1 MYLGDVAEKPGG
13 ESLSQKAL
21 KGSKQHVEVFIAP
34 GFIFSMTSRFQAS
47 FLGYAKQ
54 MCSKWLKILLFGLC

>member
-34 GFIFSMTSRFQAS
+34 GFIFSMTSRF
-47 FLGYAKQ
+47 
-54 MCSKWLKILLFGLC
+54 